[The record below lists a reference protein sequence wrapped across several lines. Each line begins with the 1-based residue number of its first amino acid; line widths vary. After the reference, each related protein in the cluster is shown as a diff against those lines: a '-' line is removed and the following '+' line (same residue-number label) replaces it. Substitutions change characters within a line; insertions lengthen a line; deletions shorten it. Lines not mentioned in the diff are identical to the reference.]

1 MQVKCHIPTWIILKW
16 VRSVTKK
23 NELSRGLLSRYF
35 SSVQR
40 FRTRIWNEN
49 EKLNVWKWC
58 LIGSTPV
65 CSNGKLVINIWL
77 CCSNKLSISCLKQ
90 VEIFYQMRTVS
101 ISYFVGK
108 LLKEQ
113 SYQHLV
119 ALGRSPPEDPSLKR
133 DDFTPFSLGDGGQLK
148 YQQMSLFACEL
159 CPKSFNSK
167 QGLTNH
173 IKMSHGNKEDCF
185 VCSFC
190 EKAFPT
196 RGDLNKHMKSHS
208 DDRPHVCHLCKKR
221 YKHSKDL
228 RVHMRSSHAWIKGI
242 GMLSLCYIYGFYL
255 SH

>member
-1 MQVKCHIPTWIILKW
+1 
-16 VRSVTKK
+16 
-23 NELSRGLLSRYF
+23 
-35 SSVQR
+35 
-40 FRTRIWNEN
+40 
-49 EKLNVWKWC
+49 
-58 LIGSTPV
+58 
-65 CSNGKLVINIWL
+65 
-77 CCSNKLSISCLKQ
+77 
-90 VEIFYQMRTVS
+90 MRTVS

-108 LLKEQ
+108 LLQEQ

-119 ALGRSPPEDPSLKR
+119 TIGRSSPEVPSLKR
-133 DDFTPFSLGDGGQLK
+133 DDFTPFSLGDAGQLK

-173 IKMSHGNKEDCF
+173 TKMSHGNKEDCF

-190 EKAFPT
+190 EKVFPT

-228 RVHMRSSHAWIKGI
+228 RVHMRSSHA
-242 GMLSLCYIYGFYL
+242 
-255 SH
+255 